1 MQSVVIL
8 GAGHAGYQCAA
19 ALRQQGF
26 TGDVSLISEEGR
38 LPYQRPP
45 LSKGYLLGKT
55 SAADLAFRADSFFTE
70 HRLNLVFG
78 RANGIDRQAQQVT
91 LDNGESLPY
100 DHLVIATGSRPRMLP
115 VPGADLAGVLP
126 LQTLDDA
133 DRLLAALAGCTKVVV
148 IGAGFIG
155 LEFAASARLLGR
167 DVTVVDIADRPMA
180 RVISPECAAAFAQA
194 HRALGTNLLLQ
205 TGVERIEGDTG
216 KVASVVTTSGERIP
230 ADLVLVGIG
239 AAPRVELALQAGL
252 PVDNGIV
259 VDALLRTADPHV
271 SAIGDVASFPRRDG
285 GQRVRLESVQNATDQ
300 ARAVAARLAGHAPAP
315 YQAVPWFWSDQGD
328 LKLQIAG
335 LRSDDDERVVTGDV
349 TAGNF
354 SVLCIADGVL
364 HAIESVN
371 RPGDHMLARRLL
383 AKQTRVL
390 PAQACEPGFTLK
402 MLVDEQ
408 RVVAVSVPKLIV

>member
-8 GAGHAGYQCAA
+8 GAGHAGFQCAA

-26 TGDVSLISEEGR
+26 TGDVSLVSEERR

-55 SAADLAFRADSFFTE
+55 CAADLAFRAESFFSE
-70 HRLNLVFG
+70 HRLNLVSAL
-78 RANGIDRQAQQVT
+78 ANGIDRQAQRVT
-91 LDNGESLPY
+91 LDNGESLRY
-100 DHLVIATGSRPRMLP
+100 DHLVIATGSRPRALP
-115 VPGADLAGVLP
+115 VPGADLAGVLS

-155 LEFAASARLLGR
+155 LEFAASARLLGHA
-167 DVTVVDIADRPMA
+167 VTVLDIAERPMA
-180 RVISPECAAAFAQA
+180 RVLSPECAAAFTQA
-194 HRALGTNLLLQ
+194 HRSSGTELLFRKS
-205 TGVERIEGDTG
+205 VERLEGQGGRVT
-216 KVASVVTTSGERIP
+216 SVITTSGERIP

-239 AAPRVELALQAGL
+239 AAPRVELAVQAGL

-259 VDALLRTADPHV
+259 VDTMLRTADPQV
-271 SAIGDVASFPRRDG
+271 FAIGDVASFPSRNG

-300 ARAVAARLAGHAPAP
+300 ARAVATRLAGNAPVP

-335 LRSDDDERVVTGDV
+335 LRGDDDERVVIGDA

-354 SVLCIADGVL
+354 SVLCISNGVL
-364 HAIESVN
+364 HAVESVN

-383 AKQTRVL
+383 VKQTSVL
-390 PAQACEPGFTLK
+390 PVQAREPGFTLK
-402 MLVDEQ
+402 MLVD
-408 RVVAVSVPKLIV
+408 

>member
-8 GAGHAGYQCAA
+8 GAGHAGFQCAA

-26 TGDVSLISEEGR
+26 TGDVSQVSEEGR

-55 SAADLAFRADSFFTE
+55 CAADLAFRAESFFSE
-70 HRLNLVFG
+70 HRLNLVSAL
-78 RANGIDRQAQQVT
+78 ANGIDRQGRRVT
-91 LDNGESLPY
+91 LDNGESLRY
-100 DHLVIATGSRPRMLP
+100 DHLVIATGSRPRALP
-115 VPGADLAGVLP
+115 VPGADLAGVLS

-155 LEFAASARLLGR
+155 LEFAASARLLGHP
-167 DVTVVDIADRPMA
+167 VTVLDIAERPMA
-180 RVISPECAAAFAQA
+180 RVLSPECAAAFTQA
-194 HRALGTNLLLQ
+194 HRSSDTELLFRKS
-205 TGVERIEGDTG
+205 VERLEGQGGRVT
-216 KVASVVTTSGERIP
+216 SVITTSGERIP

-239 AAPRVELALQAGL
+239 AAPRVELAVQAGL

-259 VDALLRTADPHV
+259 VDTMLRTADPQV
-271 SAIGDVASFPRRDG
+271 SAIGDVASFPSRNGDR
-285 GQRVRLESVQNATDQ
+285 RVRLESVQNATDQ
-300 ARAVAARLAGHAPAP
+300 ARAVAARLAGNAPAP

-335 LRSDDDERVVTGDV
+335 LRGDDDERVVIGDA
-349 TAGNF
+349 TAGDF
-354 SVLCIADGVL
+354 SVLCISDGVL
-364 HAIESVN
+364 HAVESVN

-383 AKQTRVL
+383 GKHTRVL
-390 PAQACEPGFTLK
+390 PAQAREAGFTLK
-402 MLVDEQ
+402 ML
-408 RVVAVSVPKLIV
+408 

>member
-8 GAGHAGYQCAA
+8 GAGHAGFQCAA

-26 TGDVSLISEEGR
+26 TGDVSLVSEERR

-55 SAADLAFRADSFFTE
+55 CAADLAFRAESFFSE
-70 HRLNLVFG
+70 HRVNLVSAL
-78 RANGIDRQAQQVT
+78 ANGIDRQGRRVT
-91 LDNGESLPY
+91 LDKGESLRY
-100 DHLVIATGSRPRMLP
+100 DHLVIATGSRPRTLP
-115 VPGADLAGVLP
+115 VPGADLAGVLS

-155 LEFAASARLLGR
+155 LEFAASARLLGHA
-167 DVTVVDIADRPMA
+167 VTVLDIAERPMA
-180 RVISPECAAAFAQA
+180 RLLSPECAAAFTQA
-194 HRALGTNLLLQ
+194 HRSSGTELLFRKS
-205 TGVERIEGDTG
+205 VERLEGQGGRVT
-216 KVASVVTTSGERIP
+216 SVITTSGERIP

-239 AAPRVELALQAGL
+239 AAPRVELAVQAGL
-252 PVDNGIV
+252 PADNGIV
-259 VDALLRTADPHV
+259 VDAMLRTADPQV
-271 SAIGDVASFPRRDG
+271 SAIGDVASFPSCDG

-300 ARAVAARLAGHAPAP
+300 ARAVASRLAGNAPVP

-335 LRSDDDERVVTGDV
+335 LRGGDDERVVIGDA

-354 SVLCIADGVL
+354 SVLCISDGVL
-364 HAIESVN
+364 HAVESVN

-383 AKQTRVL
+383 GKHTRVL
-390 PAQACEPGFTLK
+390 PAQAREPGFTLK
-402 MLVDEQ
+402 ML
-408 RVVAVSVPKLIV
+408 

>member
-8 GAGHAGYQCAA
+8 GAGHAGFQCAA

-26 TGDVSLISEEGR
+26 TGDVSLISDEGR

-55 SAADLAFRADSFFTE
+55 CAADLAFRADSFFTE
-70 HRLNLVFG
+70 HRLNLVSG
-78 RANGIDRQAQQVT
+78 LANGIDRQAQRVT

-100 DHLVIATGSRPRMLP
+100 DHLVIATGSRPRTLP
-115 VPGADLAGVLP
+115 VPGADLAGVLS

-155 LEFAASARLLGR
+155 LEFAASARLLGHA
-167 DVTVVDIADRPMA
+167 VSVLDIADRPMV
-180 RVISPECAAAFAQA
+180 RVLSPECAAAFAQA
-194 HRALGTNLLLQ
+194 HRSLGTELLFRKS
-205 TGVERIEGDTG
+205 VERLEGQGGRVT
-216 KVASVVTTSGERIP
+216 SVITTSGVRIP

-239 AAPRVELALQAGL
+239 AAPRVELAVQAGL

-259 VDALLRTADPHV
+259 VDAMLRTADPQV
-271 SAIGDVASFPRRDG
+271 FAIGDVASFPSRNG

-300 ARAVAARLAGHAPAP
+300 ARAVAARLAGNAPAP

-335 LRSDDDERVVTGDV
+335 LRGNDDEHVVTGDV

-354 SVLCIADGVL
+354 SVLCITDGVL
-364 HAIESVN
+364 GAVESVN

-390 PAQACEPGFTLK
+390 PAQAREPGFTLK
-402 MLVDEQ
+402 MLVD
-408 RVVAVSVPKLIV
+408 

>member
-8 GAGHAGYQCAA
+8 GAGHAGFQCAA

-26 TGDVSLISEEGR
+26 SGDVSLVSEEPR

-45 LSKGYLLGKT
+45 LSKAYLLGKAC
-55 SAADLAFRADSFFTE
+55 AADLAFRAESFFSE
-70 HRLNLVFG
+70 HRMTLISGV
-78 RANGIDRQAQQVT
+78 AESIDRSAQRVT
-91 LDNGESLPY
+91 LSNGESLPY
-100 DHLVIATGSRPRMLP
+100 GRLVIATGSRPRTLP
-115 VPGADLAGVLP
+115 VPGADLAGVMP

-155 LEFAASARLLGR
+155 LEFAASARLLGHA
-167 DVTVVDIADRPMA
+167 VSVLDIADRPMA
-180 RVISPECAAAFAQA
+180 RVLSPECAAAFAQA
-194 HRALGTNLLLQ
+194 HRSLGTELLFR
-205 TGVERIEGDTG
+205 TAVERLEGQG
-216 KVASVVTTSGERIP
+216 GRVASVITTSGERIP

-259 VDALLRTADPHV
+259 VDAMLQTADPQV
-271 SAIGDVASFPRRDG
+271 SAIGDVASFPSRDG

-300 ARAVAARLAGHAPAP
+300 ARAVAVRLAGHAVAP
-315 YQAVPWFWSDQGD
+315 YQAVPWFWSDQGY

-335 LRSDDDERVVTGDV
+335 LRGADDERVVIGDA

-354 SVLCIADGVL
+354 SVLCISDGVL
-364 HAIESVN
+364 RAVESVN

-390 PAQACEPGFTLK
+390 PAQAREPGFTLK
-402 MLVDEQ
+402 ML
-408 RVVAVSVPKLIV
+408 